1 VGQDNL
7 KLCITKYYK
16 TLFGDPTPSNFSLS
30 EETNHD
36 LPQLSNPE
44 NETATFCEKEV
55 YEAVC

>member
-1 VGQDNL
+1 
-7 KLCITKYYK
+7 
-16 TLFGDPTPSNFSLS
+16 LFGDPTPSNFSLS